1 MTNADYFQKEIGYI
15 KNNIIKTIVTD
26 TLNNAPECIVHIP
39 ASSSGKY
46 HPSYSL
52 GEGGLMRH
60 IKAAVGI
67 AHSLIATEIFKNFIF
82 GSDEKVDSEMI
93 DLYADCAYAALIL
106 HDCMKP
112 DVESKNK
119 STRFDHPLLGAK
131 LFTDTA
137 NDFISHYCISVKDKE
152 ILQTAVPLIK
162 SAIESHMGQ
171 FTISNYMPD
180 VILPKPKTTLEIF
193 VHQMDYLASRKYL
206 VFDFNIYEE
215 VDR

>member
-1 MTNADYFQKEIGYI
+1 MKNSEYFTKELDYINNPTLKEI
-15 KNNIIKTIVTD
+15 VAL
-26 TLNNAPECIVHIP
+26 TLDNAPECIVHIP

-112 DVESKNK
+112 DVESENK

-131 LFTDTA
+131 LFENTTNDLVA
-137 NDFISHYCISVKDKE
+137 NYIISVKDKE

-171 FTISNYMPD
+171 FTTSNYMPD

>member
-1 MTNADYFQKEIGYI
+1 MKNSEYFTKELDYINNPTLKEI
-15 KNNIIKTIVTD
+15 VAL
-26 TLNNAPECIVHIP
+26 TLDNAPECIVHIP

-60 IKAAVGI
+60 VKAAVGI
-67 AHSLIATEIFKNFIF
+67 AHSLIQTDIFKNFIF

-93 DLYADCAYAALIL
+93 DLYADCVYAALIL

-112 DVESKNK
+112 DVESENK

-131 LFTDTA
+131 LFENTT
-137 NDFISHYCISVKDKE
+137 NDLVTNYIISVKDKE

-171 FTISNYMPD
+171 FTTSNYMPD

>member
-39 ASSSGKY
+39 ASSSGEY

-67 AHSLIATEIFKNFIF
+67 AHSLIVTEIFKNFIF

-112 DVESKNK
+112 DVESENK
-119 STRFDHPLLGAK
+119 YTRFDHPLLGAK

-152 ILQTAVPLIK
+152 VLQTSVPLIK

-171 FTISNYMPD
+171 FTTSNYMPD

>member
-1 MTNADYFQKEIGYI
+1 MTNVDYFQKEIGYI

-112 DVESKNK
+112 DVESENK

-152 ILQTAVPLIK
+152 VLQTSVPLIK

-171 FTISNYMPD
+171 FTTSNYMPD

>member
-1 MTNADYFQKEIGYI
+1 MKNSEYFTKELDYINNPTLKEI
-15 KNNIIKTIVTD
+15 VAL
-26 TLNNAPECIVHIP
+26 TLDNAPECIVHIP

-46 HPSYSL
+46 HPAYSL

-112 DVESKNK
+112 DVESENK

-131 LFTDTA
+131 LFENA
-137 NDFISHYCISVKDKE
+137 VNDLITNYIISVKDKE

-171 FTISNYMPD
+171 FTTSNYMPD

>member
-1 MTNADYFQKEIGYI
+1 MKNSDCFVKELEYI
-15 KNNIIKTIVTD
+15 NDDCLRKIVAKTLD
-26 TLNNAPECIVHIP
+26 NSPECIVHIP
-39 ASSSGKY
+39 ASSSGRY

-60 IKAAVGI
+60 VKAAVGI

-112 DVESKNK
+112 DVESEKK
-119 STRFDHPLLGAK
+119 HTRFDHPLLGAK

-152 ILQTAVPLIK
+152 TLQTAVPLIK

-171 FTISNYMPD
+171 FTTSNYMPD

>member
-112 DVESKNK
+112 DVESENK

-152 ILQTAVPLIK
+152 VLQTSVPLIK

-171 FTISNYMPD
+171 FTTSNYMPD
-180 VILPKPKTTLEIF
+180 VILPKPKTTLEVF

>member
-67 AHSLIATEIFKNFIF
+67 AHSLIATEIFNNFIF
-82 GSDEKVDSEMI
+82 GSDVKVDGEMI

-112 DVESKNK
+112 DIESEKK

-152 ILQTAVPLIK
+152 VLQTSVPLIK

-171 FTISNYMPD
+171 FTTSNYMPD

>member
-1 MTNADYFQKEIGYI
+1 MTNANYFQKEIGYI

-67 AHSLIATEIFKNFIF
+67 AHSLIVTEIFKNFIF

-112 DVESKNK
+112 DVESEKK
-119 STRFDHPLLGAK
+119 HTRFDHPLLGAK
-131 LFTDTA
+131 LFENTA
-137 NDFISHYCISVKDKE
+137 NDLVTNYIISVKDKE

-171 FTISNYMPD
+171 FTTSNYMPD

>member
-112 DVESKNK
+112 DVESENK

-152 ILQTAVPLIK
+152 VLQTSVPLIK

-171 FTISNYMPD
+171 FTTSNYMPD